1 MKLKPAP
8 KPATPRELRLRLE
21 ADIYGELEAYA
32 QLYEV
37 EYDNAIDVPKLAAEI
52 LRQFLQTDRAFR
64 SWKRRQN
71 RDGERPRHGN
81 GPEALAG
88 GHEGG
93 SS

>member
-21 ADIYGELEAYA
+21 ANIYRDLEAYA

-37 EYDNAIDVPKLAAEI
+37 EYDNPIEVPKLAGEI

-64 SWKRRQN
+64 SWKRQQ
-71 RDGERPRHGN
+71 DSEGGRPSHGN

-88 GHEGG
+88 DHEGD
-93 SS
+93 SP